1 MEKKANF
8 SPSRIPSRP
17 DRSRSPH
24 CERYQWEKAEEPKSV
39 LYPADILFH
48 RRSLNTTKGSNRSP
62 TRSSSSPSKHNRTTV
77 YSRISP
83 VKERPQINRGRTTSL
98 PHNHDSHR
106 IVRMQSERM
115 QRYNQMH
122 NPSKSLAVLM
132 SKDNKY
138 SPTKTNHTTP
148 KSRKNEP
155 WIVEFYTKGPFVYDR
170 PDDNHVRNSRE
181 ESLLSKENIRI
192 IEQPIRRT
200 NASPTSED
208 WKRLRKDSSD
218 IHTVLNNPASEEDCD
233 VMKMGAAGCEIP
245 LTHKDVVTPSNSKDP
260 QNAATPEN
268 YDSPNDVFYTPMT
281 HLRVS
286 RREKSSFSD
295 PHYSGTVHQ
304 FSPLVSKP
312 QFSLITESISV
323 GHSPLDRSVSIKE
336 RTEAHLAVYDRIS
349 SHLDIAIKQ
358 ARDVLSKPIR
368 LGLPPLD
375 SSEIPPFNDNRQTID
390 PSQLERLKQMREEL
404 PSLSRHSLPA
414 DIDFSKFR
422 NPTTAIKDLTL
433 GLSSGQ
439 SPNERGKD
447 FENDVE
453 SSSSEDKRMKN
464 VEISLPKAL
473 GASMAA
479 ELAYAERVEKTQLHL
494 DASRCFAKEV
504 EEKIRTDQQ
513 NKNADIDALLDSIV
527 LQDRSP
533 VTNENEMACS
543 LSQTSAVSVNA
554 VTRTIPQQIP
564 SSSSDNK
571 HVVLSEEE
579 REDRRVH
586 VQSYIRMHKHLH
598 SLQLV
603 ILRLKKKLAGSQ
615 ASAAEFDNLI
625 DAANAKHGKAVEDAE
640 LLLTQR
646 FTPKEFLMIIKHRQQ
661 KVYDATEECSD
672 TIKQLLNLDAPD
684 RQREISSRKSVTVAA
699 HKRNAPSKGSDS
711 VRIDTKAL
719 NDSVSD
725 GDGDLSARTM
735 RRNLEARREQAEML
749 NKSFEERSKDIEQK
763 TKKSIAVQLVK
774 YDRVI
779 AERTNL
785 ISHLEKI
792 STEGFSE
799 MLTSPLKTPPPHR
812 EGIAPLDF
820 SQLSQEHFIDEVAIP
835 DQSSK
840 NVSSGML
847 THFDEEQAD
856 EGISR
861 TFSQSMVHEDSLSHF
876 GDDEEKPASS
886 SSEPTLYKSDI
897 EDKSSEMSPDKKT
910 DGLQQ
915 PSRRTLD
922 TAETLAMLSRHIVTK
937 VDTTSQHDDV
947 NQEIQSIINEA
958 VLDSVKSKKVTDDS
972 TGLETFVKAVP
983 DEKMTSDGH
992 HAEEANVIIDSCAGA
1007 KEEDHSIKGQIS
1019 SKTEQ
1024 LEPIGEAR
1032 ERKPRSADEAR
1043 SLPSTLIEASS
1054 KVALPDAFC
1063 AQDLVSQPP
1072 GQIEVSAVVRPPKDF
1087 SRLRLF
1093 FGSPDEP
1100 TEDGVDYQP
1109 TDDDDIPNYQF
1120 VTRTEPH
1127 SDVMA
1132 ENTDNSDQFP
1142 ETTSA
1147 NDDGEVPVVTLR
1159 RFVYKESVMTRKY
1172 QEDPELEK
1180 TQWEMTPSG
1189 SPVGNPS
1196 RESSTQKITLSDA
1209 FILDLS
1215 HTQGSDKKETEPE
1228 QLAENN
1234 EWLTDDEQPSPKEGF
1249 DEEFEQS
1256 TPKRIL
1262 IPPLVALKKQETGRK
1277 EEPEQH
1283 WDQAVASG
1291 DQANNDPEHVT
1302 AIEKL
1307 DLSILENDGV
1317 TDIEEGS
1324 KTSTEELVPPSAEFS
1339 SPVNLVGEQV
1349 GKYEGVGVVEDQ
1361 QNLSKSTSVEEKS
1374 SVEDRD
1380 AQKDSTGTRPDSS
1393 KSCSATGEAWHE
1405 NSKLCPDN
1413 AECDKSVNE
1422 ISLME
1427 PTSDGRPSVDFNRSQ
1442 LCDSLSTTIMEFM
1455 TKTASPSL
1463 SSVVG
1468 RYQLSDSLL
1477 EDSISSVSK
1486 SPRTMQD
1493 RFTTKMPASL
1503 SPRSKVLLEESLN
1516 SSLVETIVKSEAVM
1530 AVTDEKL
1537 REIDEQIASLKVKS
1551 PSVEKVGIAS
1561 ATDLNT
1567 SQNDSFEDLLS
1578 VEKPYSLFDKLGSTH
1593 QVLVDLPLKHV
1604 ADTPRKP
1611 PPQGISLA
1619 TPKAIER
1626 QHHAELTNKLDSPE
1640 WMEKM
1645 CRLYSKVV
1653 WNFLTS
1659 EGFVRPIY
1667 DHLVSAPTYS
1677 DDELVETEDERDLLD
1692 NKKTLIWA
1700 AVTEL
1705 AAMLWPEHPER
1716 GDVVSSK
1723 WLPIPSDEEQ
1733 FSEMAVQ
1740 YINDQFGEL
1749 PPSHRYKRQFRPSVS
1764 SPADDA
1770 IDESVARL
1778 FYGRGINNFA
1788 RGVDAEYRSMC
1799 GELINLVGDRFVS
1812 REILQMYLR
1821 LDDDVNESLL
1831 TPSTSSMG
1839 RLSGDFGRPSLARLS
1854 IGSNSSIG
1862 RRSSANAV
1870 IVKSL
1875 GVVHEE

>member
-8 SPSRIPSRP
+8 SPSCNPSRP

-24 CERYQWEKAEEPKSV
+24 CERYQWEKAGEPKSV
-39 LYPADILFH
+39 LYPADIMFH
-48 RRSLNTTKGSNRSP
+48 RRSLNKSKGNSRSP
-62 TRSSSSPSKHNRTTV
+62 TRSSSSPSKHNHTTM

-83 VKERPQINRGRTTSL
+83 VKERPQINRGRSTSP
-98 PHNHDSHR
+98 PHNRDSHR
-106 IVRMQSERM
+106 IVQKQSERM
-115 QRYNQMH
+115 QRYNQMRS
-122 NPSKSLAVLM
+122 PSKSMAVLM

-170 PDDNHVRNSRE
+170 PDANHLRNSRE
-181 ESLLSKENIRI
+181 ESLLFKENIRI

-218 IHTVLNNPASEEDCD
+218 LHTVLNNPAPEEDSD
-233 VMKMGAAGCEIP
+233 VMRMGAAGCKIP
-245 LTHKDVVTPSNSKDP
+245 STQKDVVTPSNNEDP
-260 QNAATPEN
+260 RNAATPEN
-268 YDSPNDVFYTPMT
+268 CDSLNDVFYTPMT
-281 HLRVS
+281 HLRIA
-286 RREKSSFSD
+286 RREESNFSN
-295 PHYSGTVHQ
+295 PYNSGTVHQ
-304 FSPLVSKP
+304 FSPPASRP
-312 QFSLITESISV
+312 QFSLIAGKESISAV
-323 GHSPLDRSVSIKE
+323 HSPLDRSVSIKE
-336 RTEAHLAVYDRIS
+336 RTEAQLAVYDRIS
-349 SHLDIAIKQ
+349 SKLDIAIKQ

-368 LGLPPLD
+368 LGLPPLV
-375 SSEIPPFNDNRQTID
+375 SVEIPPFNDNRQTID
-390 PSQLERLKQMREEL
+390 PGQLERLKQMREEL

-414 DIDFSKFR
+414 GIDFSKFG
-422 NPTTAIKDLTL
+422 NTTTAMPDVTL
-433 GLSSGQ
+433 GLSGGQ
-439 SPNERGKD
+439 APGERGKA
-447 FENDVE
+447 FENNVE
-453 SSSSEDKRMKN
+453 SPSSENKRMKN
-464 VEISLPKAL
+464 AEISLPKAL

-494 DASRCFAKEV
+494 DASRCLTEEV

-513 NKNADIDALLDSIV
+513 NKNADIDTLLDSIV

-533 VTNENEMACS
+533 KTCEKETACS
-543 LSQTSAVSVNA
+543 HSQASPASVNA
-554 VTRTIPQQIP
+554 VTRTIPQQIH
-564 SSSSDNK
+564 STSTDSK

-625 DAANAKHGKAVEDAE
+625 DAANAEHEKAVEDAE
-640 LLLTQR
+640 FLLTQR
-646 FTPKEFLMIIKHRQQ
+646 FTPREFLMIIKHRQQ
-661 KVYDATEECSD
+661 KVYDATEECSN

-684 RQREISSRKSVTVAA
+684 RQRKSVTVAA
-699 HKRNAPSKGSDS
+699 HKRHAPRKDCGS

-719 NDSVSD
+719 NDSVND
-725 GDGDLSARTM
+725 GAGDLSARTM
-735 RRNLEARREQAEML
+735 RRNLEARREQAEIL

-792 STEGFSE
+792 STEGYNE
-799 MLTSPLKTPPPHR
+799 MLTSPLKTPSPRR
-812 EGIAPLDF
+812 EGVAPLDF
-820 SQLSQEHFIDEVAIP
+820 SQLSQKHSIDEVAVS
-835 DQSSK
+835 DQSS
-840 NVSSGML
+840 NNHSSGML

-856 EGISR
+856 GGISR
-861 TFSQSMVHEDSLSHF
+861 TLSQSTVYEDSLSHF
-876 GDDEEKPASS
+876 GDDEERPASS
-886 SSEPTLYKSDI
+886 SSEATLYKSDM
-897 EDKSSEMSPDKKT
+897 EDKSPGMSPGKKT
-910 DGLQQ
+910 GHLQQ

-922 TAETLAMLSRHIVTK
+922 TAETLAMLSRHIVSK
-937 VDTTSQHDDV
+937 VDTTSEHDDV
-947 NQEIQSIINEA
+947 NQKIQSIIDEA
-958 VLDSVKSKKVTDDS
+958 VLDNVKSQKVANDGP
-972 TGLETFVKAVP
+972 GLETVVEAVP
-983 DEKMTSDGH
+983 DEKMTNDGH
-992 HAEEANVIIDSCAGA
+992 HAGEANVTIDSSAGA

-1019 SKTEQ
+1019 SKAEQ
-1024 LEPIGEAR
+1024 LELD
-1032 ERKPRSADEAR
+1032 DE
-1043 SLPSTLIEASS
+1043 TQEH
-1054 KVALPDAFC
+1054 AFC
-1063 AQDLVSQPP
+1063 QQDLVSQPP
-1072 GQIEVSAVVRPPKDF
+1072 GQKEVPAVVRPPKDF

-1093 FGSPDEP
+1093 FGNPDEP
-1100 TEDGVDYQP
+1100 TEDGADYQP

-1127 SDVMA
+1127 SDMLA
-1132 ENTDNSDQFP
+1132 ENSENSDQFP
-1142 ETTSA
+1142 ETASV

-1196 RESSTQKITLSDA
+1196 RESSTQEINLNDG

-1215 HTQGSDKKETEPE
+1215 HTQGSDKIETKLERLE
-1228 QLAENN
+1228 EKS
-1234 EWLTDDEQPSPKEGF
+1234 EWLTDDEQPSPKVGL
-1249 DEEFEQS
+1249 DEEIEQS
-1256 TPKRIL
+1256 TPEEDL
-1262 IPPLVALKKQETGRK
+1262 IGRREESKQHR
-1277 EEPEQH
+1277 
-1283 WDQAVASG
+1283 DQTVASG
-1291 DQANNDPEHVT
+1291 DQANNEPERAA

-1307 DLSILENDGV
+1307 DLSVLENDGV
-1317 TDIEEGS
+1317 IDKEE
-1324 KTSTEELVPPSAEFS
+1324 A
-1339 SPVNLVGEQV
+1339 
-1349 GKYEGVGVVEDQ
+1349 
-1361 QNLSKSTSVEEKS
+1361 SKSLT
-1374 SVEDRD
+1374 ED
-1380 AQKDSTGTRPDSS
+1380 
-1393 KSCSATGEAWHE
+1393 EAWHE
-1405 NSKLCPDN
+1405 SFKLSPDN
-1413 AECDKSVNE
+1413 AECGKIVNE

-1427 PTSDGRPSVDFNRSQ
+1427 PISDGRPSVDFNRSE
-1442 LCDSLSTTIMEFM
+1442 LCDSLSTSIMQFM
-1455 TKTASPSL
+1455 TETDSPRRPSL

-1477 EDSISSVSK
+1477 EDSISSKSM

-1493 RFTTKMPASL
+1493 RFATKMPATL

-1516 SSLVETIVKSEAVM
+1516 SSLVETIVNSEAVM

-1537 REIDEQIASLKVKS
+1537 REIDEQVASLKS

-1561 ATDLNT
+1561 ATDLN
-1567 SQNDSFEDLLS
+1567 SSLNDTFEDLLS
-1578 VEKPYSLFDKLGSTH
+1578 VEKPYSLFDKLGSN
-1593 QVLVDLPLKHV
+1593 QVPVDLPLKHV
-1604 ADTPRKP
+1604 SDTPRKP
-1611 PPQGISLA
+1611 PPQGISPA
-1619 TPKAIER
+1619 TPEAIER

-1667 DHLVSAPTYS
+1667 DHLVSAPTCS

-1749 PPSHRYKRQFRPSVS
+1749 PPSHRYKRQFRPSVP

-1778 FYGRGINNFA
+1778 FYGRSINNFA

-1812 REILQMYLR
+1812 KEIQQMHHR
-1821 LDDDVNESLL
+1821 LDGDVNESLL
-1831 TPSTSSMG
+1831 TPSTSSIG